1 MSLSISCL
9 PLPVIVAV
17 LVVVMEDFV
26 ADPVHPG
33 GLLWVHW
40 IPTIHSL
47 VDTSQTKHC
56 LTANLKLPSKNTEI
70 CSPKQCYKLINTIT
84 WVYKKHRETL
94 PVQWYVALQSCV
106 SKVTSISKIPKG
118 RFFPLSILLQQF
130 QSKINVLSKWTK
142 QCYMFK

>member
-1 MSLSISCL
+1 MSSSISCL

-56 LTANLKLPSKNTEI
+56 LTANLELPSKNTEI
-70 CSPKQCYKLINTIT
+70 CSPKQPQYYKLISTIT
-84 WVYKKHRETL
+84 RVYKKHRETL
-94 PVQWYVALQSCV
+94 PVW
-106 SKVTSISKIPKG
+106 
-118 RFFPLSILLQQF
+118 
-130 QSKINVLSKWTK
+130 
-142 QCYMFK
+142 